1 MTEIAVN
8 MPNTELKLNEDE
20 NICEICFGNCK
31 CDKYKCTECDN
42 SICVDCAESWSK
54 MVNDDKDN
62 SYSVKCPFCRKREVY
77 KYDDLTKEEYKIF
90 YTNLRQ
96 RLANLKK
103 PINQY
108 EKICEKYTSDL
119 SWVQYWSGRM
129 REDSKLITDKKFYE
143 NIHNDIKKV
152 INNKYQVLDGDK
164 INRDYEKAIY
174 EIEELK
180 DSKRLYDSCK
190 AYNDTIKNKLLK
202 QQSELDKQTE
212 LMRNIVRQNEMLI
225 QQNRELF
232 SKVNDVYNIVS
243 NKNEIRKPQQVIK
256 TIANNFK
263 EIVDKKP
270 EINNFSINIVLE
282 R

>member
-1 MTEIAVN
+1 
-8 MPNTELKLNEDE
+8 
-20 NICEICFGNCK
+20 
-31 CDKYKCTECDN
+31 
-42 SICVDCAESWSK
+42 
-54 MVNDDKDN
+54 
-62 SYSVKCPFCRKREVY
+62 
-77 KYDDLTKEEYKIF
+77 
-90 YTNLRQ
+90 
-96 RLANLKK
+96 
-103 PINQY
+103 
-108 EKICEKYTSDL
+108 
-119 SWVQYWSGRM
+119 M